1 MENKVKALLY
11 AVYKLDQVSNRFNNK
26 FNYMNLTLPLQQ
38 ADRWDEE
45 KLDRVVNALET
56 VYDLLKDI
64 PAIVDSIEEPVLD
77 LIRSYAE

>member
-1 MENKVKALLY
+1 
-11 AVYKLDQVSNRFNNK
+11 
-26 FNYMNLTLPLQQ
+26 MNLTLPLQQ